1 MTANEKGW
9 YPVNLIVQRMIH
21 VAIKLKAESFDD
33 TCTQALV
40 HIAKV
45 ATDVRLKLGKDI
57 NTPPD
62 LLALFDT
69 LPHDAVDVFRS
80 KKRCRTQS

>member
-1 MTANEKGW
+1 MT
-9 YPVNLIVQRMIH
+9 H

-33 TCTQALV
+33 TCTQALT

-57 NTPPD
+57 NMPPD
-62 LLALFDT
+62 LLALMPKIELLKNLGVTDVSGLQDT
-69 LPHDAVDVFRS
+69 ADAFRS